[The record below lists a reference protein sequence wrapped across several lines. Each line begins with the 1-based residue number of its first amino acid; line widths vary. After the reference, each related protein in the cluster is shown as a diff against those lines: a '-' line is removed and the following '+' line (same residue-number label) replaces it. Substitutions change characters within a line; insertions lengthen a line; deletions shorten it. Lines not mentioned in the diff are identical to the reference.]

1 GGAGRGPRPR
11 GGGAAGR
18 RIYASYP
25 RLDDGRPRVPS
36 IYLAELVAAAEGK
49 VPGAGELVARA
60 ERGGAAAGEPIDAA
74 EYDLRAVRDG
84 GGGAARYLLAAGPH
98 PAPSL
103 RARAPPWHGQW
114 HAVDG
119 LVRPSPP
126 ARARLAPP
134 PPPAPAP

>member
-98 PAPSL
+98 LARSL
-103 RARAPPWHGQW
+103 RAPAPPPHRPWPAPHGP
-114 HAVDG
+114 
-119 LVRPSPP
+119 R
-126 ARARLAPP
+126 R
-134 PPPAPAP
+134 PPPAPRP